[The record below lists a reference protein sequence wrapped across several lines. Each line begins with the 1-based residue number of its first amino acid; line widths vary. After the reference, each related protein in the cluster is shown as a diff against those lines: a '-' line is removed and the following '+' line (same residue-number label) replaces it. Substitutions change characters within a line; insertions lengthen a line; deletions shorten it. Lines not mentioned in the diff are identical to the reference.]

1 MNNPQ
6 MTFKN
11 IQQFIELGYSKNLK
25 SNKNNMPN
33 WLTIFINLIVSATLI
48 VGTIYVIN
56 LFI

>member
-11 IQQFIELGYSKNLK
+11 VQQFIQLGYGSKLP

-33 WLTIFINLIVSATLI
+33 WLTILINLSITATLI
-48 VGTIYVIN
+48 IGTIYIFN
-56 LFI
+56 LI

>member
-11 IQQFIELGYSKNLK
+11 VQQLIQLGYGSKLP

-33 WLTIFINLIVSATLI
+33 WLTILINLTIVATLI
-48 VGTIYVIN
+48 IGTIYIFN
-56 LFI
+56 II